1 MGRIIRLVLVAAF
14 AWAAWN
20 GGLAAWRQFQFS
32 DEVKRIAQFGPDKD
46 PESIKVA
53 VMQVAAAL
61 ELPVVEPGIRIRQQE
76 RPPSLEIDV
85 SYTVQIEILPRVYY
99 PWTFTAS
106 AHGWFVPGGRA
117 PVR

>member
-32 DEVKRIAQFGPDKD
+32 DEVKRIAQFGVDKD

-61 ELPVVEPGIRIRQQE
+61 ELPVAAEDVRIRQREQ
-76 RPPSLEIDV
+76 PASLEIDV
-85 SYTVQIEILPRVYY
+85 SYTAQVEILPRVYY

-106 AHGWFVPGGRA
+106 ARGWFVPGGRA
-117 PVR
+117 PAR